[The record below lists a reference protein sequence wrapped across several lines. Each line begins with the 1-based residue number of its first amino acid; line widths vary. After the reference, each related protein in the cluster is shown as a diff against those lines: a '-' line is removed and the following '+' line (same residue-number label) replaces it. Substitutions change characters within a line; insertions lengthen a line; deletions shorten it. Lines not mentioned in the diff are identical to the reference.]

1 MKDKSLEEINILKL
15 IVYTLSFISL
25 CTALILFL
33 LLPMLE
39 NYKAN
44 DLRENLQI
52 ALLNN
57 VKAKLNASESKVQ
70 ELRLEN
76 NQSLMQF
83 ENPIDSTAL
92 RELLNSHFKEV
103 KLNRL
108 DINQSEPYLQ
118 YAFKVE
124 TSIKSPKNFY
134 DFIDALST
142 YKNLMKID
150 YPITL
155 KAAKEAIMISFVIKL
170 YSN

>member
-1 MKDKSLEEINILKL
+1 MKDRSLEEINILKL
-15 IVYTLSFISL
+15 IIYTLSFISL

-39 NYKAN
+39 NYKTN
-44 DLRENLQI
+44 DLKENLQI

-57 VKAKLNASESKVQ
+57 VQAKLRTSEAKVQ
-70 ELRLEN
+70 KLRLEN

-83 ENPIDSTAL
+83 ENPIDSSAL
-92 RELLNSHFKEV
+92 KEILDSHFKEV
-103 KLNRL
+103 ELNRL

-124 TSIKSPKNFY
+124 TSIKTPKDFY
-134 DFIDALST
+134 DFIDSLST
-142 YKNLMKID
+142 YKNLIKID